1 MGGLG
6 GEVMGGFMGRLDG
19 DLMGGFMCG
28 FGGRGCNHGYIQKWI

>member
-6 GEVMGGFMGRLDG
+6 GEVMGGLMGRLDG

-28 FGGRGCNHGYIQKWI
+28 FGGRGCNHGYIQK